1 MEEKDIHIAHRL
13 TMDNRK
19 EAFVTGVK
27 EVVSFDEKEI
37 LLLTAEGKLQIRGT
51 QLHVK
56 GLNLEKG
63 EAFLSGHIDSFTYL
77 SKESPKKE
85 ESVLKRLFR

>member
-1 MEEKDIHIAHRL
+1 MEGKDIHTSHRL
-13 TMDNRK
+13 TIDNRR

-27 EVVSFDEKEI
+27 EIMSFDEKEI
-37 LLLTAEGKLQIRGT
+37 LILTAEGKLQIKGT

-56 GLNLEKG
+56 GLDLEKG
-63 EAFLSGHIDSFTYL
+63 EASLCGHIDSLLYL